1 MLSVPSR
8 GSSLLQARELR
19 SLGGFMMEKIALH
32 KAEGVQQ
39 HFIQI
44 HQLSTSA
51 GF

>member
-1 MLSVPSR
+1 VPTR
-8 GSSLLQARELR
+8 GSSLLQARELKK
-19 SLGGFMMEKIALH
+19 LGGFLLEKIALH

-51 GF
+51 GFD